1 MQLLKSRDWTTCFF
15 QSYQRAVSL
24 IIITLQVKNINY
36 LLNMILHLYLL
47 SVYIY
52 NYSRIIFE
60 QKFDSFFVVYV

>member
-15 QSYQRAVSL
+15 QSDQRAVSL